1 MMLKNHLEIYP
12 VPMKDNNPNAVNP
25 IPKKNIAIGF
35 IPPKDILSIY
45 GAIKGETILAIPAN
59 TIAPDA
65 KKNPN
70 KRNDIPKRTPN
81 TNIKLKKPNAIVA

>member
-1 MMLKNHLEIYP
+1 MSDFFHNGEITTLHILKE
-12 VPMKDNNPNAVNP
+12 DN
-25 IPKKNIAIGF
+25 IEYLDDKLRK
-35 IPPKDILSIY
+35 Y
-45 GAIKGETILAIPAN
+45 
-59 TIAPDA
+59 A